1 MGRAFSVRVLGT
13 GGSAGVP
20 AGRIFGT
27 AGASGLLAGRVPGTL
42 ERTDGAGFSFGANGL
57 PSALLAAWG
66 LERGGVRLVFF
77 LGAARFG
84 SGAGASGVTEAGTSG
99 VSGIRGSGDGS
110 PSFS

>member
-42 ERTDGAGFSFGANGL
+42 ERTDGAGFSFGAAGL
-57 PSALLAAWG
+57 VLVLPCSWG
-66 LERGGVRLVFF
+66 LERGGVRPACS
-77 LGAARFG
+77 LGAGRSS
-84 SGAGASGVTEAGTSG
+84 SGTGASGVSGAG
-99 VSGIRGSGDGS
+99 GSGG
-110 PSFS
+110 